1 MRKIIILLSV
11 FLLFLYCKTLTT
23 EELNA
28 KREQIIANAKAKYE
42 AIEKSK
48 YSVDVI
54 KHPDYSFKRTN
65 PSALIVYDGFEPKK
79 NYLII
84 GKISII
90 QLPKAKGKFIRKE
103 IEDKVGA
110 IGGNAILITEKRIG
124 KKISSDTIGIFMP
137 RSLLKYFQI
146 TTEKEK
152 VSTISYYGYVVRW
165 K

>member
-1 MRKIIILLSV
+1 MRKIIILLSL
-11 FLLFLYCKTLTT
+11 FLLFLSCETITL
-23 EELNA
+23 EEQKA
-28 KREQIIANAKAKYE
+28 IAKAQLEKK
-42 AIEKSK
+42 IKSK

-54 KHPDYSFKRTN
+54 KHPDYSFEITDPN
-65 PSALIVYDGFEPKK
+65 ALIVYDGFEPKK

-90 QLPKAKGKFIRKE
+90 QLPTALGKWIKKE
-103 IEDKVGA
+103 IEDKVAA

-124 KKISSDTIGIFMP
+124 KKVHVDTIGIFMP

-152 VSTISYYGYVVRW
+152 VSTISYYGHVVRW
-165 K
+165 TDE